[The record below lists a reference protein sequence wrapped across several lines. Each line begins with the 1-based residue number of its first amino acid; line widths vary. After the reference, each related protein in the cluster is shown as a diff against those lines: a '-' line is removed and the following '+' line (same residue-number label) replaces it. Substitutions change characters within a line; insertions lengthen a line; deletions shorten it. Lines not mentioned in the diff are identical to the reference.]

1 MLNSP
6 QEMAPGKDLKG
17 GPQFSRTMSGPRSQL
32 FFWILTSGGKKK
44 GVLQGQGNQDEQIT
58 RKVGNE

>member
-17 GPQFSRTMSGPRSQL
+17 GPQFSRTVSGPRPQL

-44 GVLQGQGNQDEQIT
+44 ECYRGREI
-58 RKVGNE
+58 KMSK